1 MKVLFCGL
9 HFQSAYEYT
18 KVDVNRIDPSIEV
31 INCPAEEVEE
41 QIINADLVICFMTKI
56 NSALIDR
63 AASLKVIM
71 QFGVGLEGVDI
82 QYARAKGI
90 VVTNIPGR
98 SCGNAQSCAEHAIF
112 LALSLL
118 RNINELHNSLKLG
131 RLGSPIGKT
140 LFKAKILIYGFGS
153 IGKEIF
159 ARIVAFDP
167 SEIQI
172 VQRRDN
178 SELNAE
184 DLNFPASKV
193 RCYDHCGFQSAPEAS
208 FDADVV
214 FLCCNQT
221 SENIGMVDHNFLS
234 KFQNPFYLINIAR
247 VSEKNS
253 FSIIILRDSCRVVC

>member
-18 KVDVNRIDPSIEV
+18 KVDLNRNDPSIEV
-31 INCPAEEVEE
+31 INCPSEEVEE

-56 NSALIDR
+56 NSTLIDR

-71 QFGVGLEGVDI
+71 QFGVGLEGVDV
-82 QYARAKGI
+82 QYARGKGI

-118 RNINELHNSLKLG
+118 RNINEIHNSLKLG

-167 SEIQI
+167 TEIQI
-172 VQRRDN
+172 VQRRSN
-178 SELNAE
+178 SEL

-193 RCYDHCGFQSAPEAS
+193 GWYDHGDFQNAPEAS

-247 VSEKNS
+247 VSELFVFHNYS
-253 FSIIILRDSCRVVC
+253 